1 MSAPLTRRQWL
12 AAAGG
17 LTATAALPVSAH
29 AAGPAPSRWPATS
42 SGGADHKGL
51 EPGQPGRD
59 YTPVIIPGGARLP
72 WKIVDGVKVYHLIAE
87 EVEHEFAPGLK
98 AQCWGYNGQVH
109 GPLIEAVEGDR
120 VRVYVT
126 NRLPAPTTV
135 HWHGVFL
142 ANGMDGVGGITQPV
156 IKPGETFRYEWT
168 FRQSG
173 TLMYHPHHD
182 EMTQMAMGMMGL
194 IVVHPRGVP
203 RAERPD
209 RDFAILLS
217 EWKIEPGARRPDPM
231 AMNDFNLLTMN
242 GKCFPGTE
250 SLVAKLGDKV
260 RIRFGNLSAMDHHP
274 IHLHGF
280 CFNVVGT
287 DGGEIPAAGRWPET
301 TVLVP
306 TGSTRDIEFVADA
319 EGDWP
324 LHCHMTHHLMN
335 QMGHGLPNVM
345 GVDLSDLDA
354 RIRKLVPGYMS
365 MGATGMGEM
374 AEMSMDG
381 PANSLSTYFAPGQ
394 YDPITM
400 GGMFT
405 LVKVRRD
412 WDGKTDPGWYPH
424 PPETRAKLALAEELK
439 RDSIDLPATAPARP
453 DGHGGHGH

>member
-1 MSAPLTRRQWL
+1 MNMTLTRRQWL

-17 LTATAALPVSAH
+17 LTATTALPGTVQ
-29 AAGPAPSRWPATS
+29 AAENTPARWPASS
-42 SGGADHKGL
+42 SGGPDHPGL

-59 YTPVIIPGGARLP
+59 YTPVSVPGGAKLP

-98 AQCWGYNGQVH
+98 AQCWGYNGHVH

-120 VRVYVT
+120 VRIYVT

-194 IVVHPRGVP
+194 IVVHPRGIP
-203 RAERPD
+203 EAERPD

-280 CFNVVGT
+280 YFNVVGT
-287 DGGEIPAAGRWPET
+287 DGGEISVAARWPET

-324 LHCHMTHHLMN
+324 MHCHMTHHLMN
-335 QMGHGLPNVM
+335 QMGHGLPNIL

-354 RIRKLVPGYMS
+354 RIRQLVPGYMS

-400 GGMFT
+400 G
-405 LVKVRRD
+405 
-412 WDGKTDPGWYPH
+412 
-424 PPETRAKLALAEELK
+424 
-439 RDSIDLPATAPARP
+439 
-453 DGHGGHGH
+453 